1 MSWLIFLI
9 LSGIVNRVTK
19 SQNRPSVFAFAFAC
33 GFAFVFVLFS
43 QYGSFKI
50 LFIDGVMKHTEVSHC
65 FKVVLFI
72 QKIQEMF
79 TVFLLRCVIEYF
91 IHFIVG
97 VGRTRFNTVQTF
109 YFVLYPGK
117 QRKFAIIG
125 IFLVY
130 IFKPSSQNTSFS
142 IEPSF
147 RFCKYSQSPSLS
159 LVKNMYNGLDLP
171 VVGRLPEVTWSN
183 KSSQMLKIVNN
194 EFSRLL
200 WSSLFVKSYFC
211 DWPLLKSAHWKSQSS
226 DRQREQSKDK
236 PWERWQ
242 GGQVVDQ
249 CWAEEDWERSVVEEG
264 EVHPGP
270 VWEQERG
277 DLWEVGEQAC
287 HALAE
292 QAGHQREQAGE
303 QSCPGGE
310 GSSKE
315 VVEWESSL
323 RSEEEGQEGQKS

>member
-1 MSWLIFLI
+1 
-9 LSGIVNRVTK
+9 
-19 SQNRPSVFAFAFAC
+19 
-33 GFAFVFVLFS
+33 
-43 QYGSFKI
+43 
-50 LFIDGVMKHTEVSHC
+50 MKHTEVSHC

-109 YFVLYPGK
+109 YFVLYLGK

-142 IEPSF
+142 IESSF
-147 RFCKYSQSPSLS
+147 RFCIYLPLS

-194 EFSRLL
+194 CQRIRMKSRGSHGHLTFVIGLFWRALTEKATAAIGRGSRAMTSHGKDGRVVKL
-200 WSSLFVKSYFC
+200 WI
-211 DWPLLKSAHWKSQSS
+211 SAEL
-226 DRQREQSKDK
+226 RRI
-236 PWERWQ
+236 
-242 GGQVVDQ
+242 G
-249 CWAEEDWERSVVEEG
+249 
-264 EVHPGP
+264 
-270 VWEQERG
+270 RG
-277 DLWEVGEQAC
+277 V
-287 HALAE
+287 
-292 QAGHQREQAGE
+292 
-303 QSCPGGE
+303 
-310 GSSKE
+310 
-315 VVEWESSL
+315 
-323 RSEEEGQEGQKS
+323 

>member
-1 MSWLIFLI
+1 
-9 LSGIVNRVTK
+9 
-19 SQNRPSVFAFAFAC
+19 
-33 GFAFVFVLFS
+33 
-43 QYGSFKI
+43 
-50 LFIDGVMKHTEVSHC
+50 MKHTEVSHC

-72 QKIQEMF
+72 QEIQEMF

-109 YFVLYPGK
+109 YIVLYPGK

-125 IFLVY
+125 IFLVC

-194 EFSRLL
+194 CQRIRMNSRGSHGHLCLL
-200 WSSLFVKSYFC
+200 NLTFVIGLFWRALTEKAQAAIGRGSRARTSHGKDGRVVK
-211 DWPLLKSAHWKSQSS
+211 L
-226 DRQREQSKDK
+226 
-236 PWERWQ
+236 
-242 GGQVVDQ
+242 
-249 CWAEEDWERSVVEEG
+249 
-264 EVHPGP
+264 
-270 VWEQERG
+270 
-277 DLWEVGEQAC
+277 
-287 HALAE
+287 
-292 QAGHQREQAGE
+292 
-303 QSCPGGE
+303 
-310 GSSKE
+310 
-315 VVEWESSL
+315 
-323 RSEEEGQEGQKS
+323 

>member
-1 MSWLIFLI
+1 
-9 LSGIVNRVTK
+9 
-19 SQNRPSVFAFAFAC
+19 
-33 GFAFVFVLFS
+33 
-43 QYGSFKI
+43 
-50 LFIDGVMKHTEVSHC
+50 MKHTEVSHC

-72 QKIQEMF
+72 QEIQEMF

-125 IFLVY
+125 IFLVC

-194 EFSRLL
+194 CQRIRMNSRGSHGHLTFVIGLFWRALTEKAKAAIGRGSRAMTSHGKDGRVVKL
-200 WSSLFVKSYFC
+200 WI
-211 DWPLLKSAHWKSQSS
+211 SAELM
-226 DRQREQSKDK
+226 RI
-236 PWERWQ
+236 
-242 GGQVVDQ
+242 G
-249 CWAEEDWERSVVEEG
+249 
-264 EVHPGP
+264 
-270 VWEQERG
+270 RG
-277 DLWEVGEQAC
+277 V
-287 HALAE
+287 
-292 QAGHQREQAGE
+292 
-303 QSCPGGE
+303 
-310 GSSKE
+310 
-315 VVEWESSL
+315 
-323 RSEEEGQEGQKS
+323 